1 MDPKKVFTGNAAFL
15 ADMKFEGDLK
25 KEDADYKQMY
35 LTLFNGITYAL
46 SQIKRMN
53 FGRARDIL
61 IDAQQEAEEIYISG
75 AEDIR
80 LEEEK
85 TEE

>member
-15 ADMKFEGDLK
+15 ADMKFESDEK
-25 KEDADYKQMY
+25 DDADYKKMY

-61 IDAQQEAEEIYISG
+61 MDVQKEAEEIYITGKDGIWSEI
-75 AEDIR
+75 AET
-80 LEEEK
+80 EK
-85 TEE
+85 

>member
-1 MDPKKVFTGNAAFL
+1 MDPKKVFSGNAAFL
-15 ADMKFEGDLK
+15 ADMKFESDLEK
-25 KEDADYKQMY
+25 DDADYKKMY

-61 IDAQQEAEEIYISG
+61 MDAQRETEEIYISG
-75 AEDIR
+75 ADDIQPEK
-80 LEEEK
+80 EE

>member
-1 MDPKKVFTGNAAFL
+1 MDLKKVFTGNDAFL
-15 ADMKFEGDLK
+15 ADMKFESSLTKD
-25 KEDADYKQMY
+25 DADYKKMY

-46 SQIKRMN
+46 SHIKRMN

-61 IDAQQEAEEIYISG
+61 MDAQKEAEEIYITGKDGFWSEI
-75 AEDIR
+75 AE
-80 LEEEK
+80 

>member
-1 MDPKKVFTGNAAFL
+1 MDPKKVFSGNAAFL
-15 ADMKFEGDLK
+15 ADMKFESDLEK
-25 KEDADYKQMY
+25 DDADYKKMY

-61 IDAQQEAEEIYISG
+61 MDAQKEAEEIYITGKDGIWSEI
-75 AEDIR
+75 AET
-80 LEEEK
+80 EK
-85 TEE
+85 

>member
-1 MDPKKVFTGNAAFL
+1 MDPKKVFSGNAAFL
-15 ADMKFEGDLK
+15 ADMKFESDLQ
-25 KEDADYKQMY
+25 KEEANYKQMY

-61 IDAQQEAEEIYISG
+61 MDAQKEAEEIYISG
-75 AEDIR
+75 ADDIR
-80 LEEEK
+80 KEEEK

>member
-1 MDPKKVFTGNAAFL
+1 MDPKKVFSGNAAFL
-15 ADMKFEGDLK
+15 ADMKFESDLEK
-25 KEDADYKQMY
+25 DDADYKKMY

-61 IDAQQEAEEIYISG
+61 MDAQKEAEEIYISG
-75 AEDIR
+75 ADDIR
-80 LEEEK
+80 KEEEK

>member
-15 ADMKFEGDLK
+15 ADMKFESDLK
-25 KEDADYKQMY
+25 KDDADYKQMY
-35 LTLFNGITYAL
+35 LTLFHGITCAL

-61 IDAQQEAEEIYISG
+61 MDAQKEAEEIYISG
-75 AEDIR
+75 ADGIR
-80 LEEEK
+80 LEEAETGK
-85 TEE
+85 

>member
-1 MDPKKVFTGNAAFL
+1 MDPKKVFSGNAAFL
-15 ADMKFEGDLK
+15 ADMKFEGDLQ
-25 KEDADYKQMY
+25 KEEANYKQMY

-61 IDAQQEAEEIYISG
+61 MDAQKEAEEIYISG
-75 AEDIR
+75 ADDIR
-80 LEEEK
+80 IEEEK

>member
-15 ADMKFEGDLK
+15 AGMKFESDLEK
-25 KEDADYKQMY
+25 DDADYKKMY

-61 IDAQQEAEEIYISG
+61 MDAQKEAEEIYISG
-75 AEDIR
+75 ADDIR
-80 LEEEK
+80 IEEEK

>member
-1 MDPKKVFTGNAAFL
+1 MDPKKVFSGNAAFL
-15 ADMKFEGDLK
+15 ADMKFESDLEK
-25 KEDADYKQMY
+25 DDADYKQMY

-53 FGRARDIL
+53 FGHARDIL
-61 IDAQQEAEEIYISG
+61 MDAQQEAEEIYISG
-75 AEDIR
+75 ADDIR
-80 LEEEK
+80 IEEEK

>member
-15 ADMKFEGDLK
+15 ADMKFEGDLQ
-25 KEDADYKQMY
+25 KEEANYKQMY

-61 IDAQQEAEEIYISG
+61 MDAQKEAEEIYISG
-75 AEDIR
+75 ADDIR
-80 LEEEK
+80 IEEEK

>member
-1 MDPKKVFTGNAAFL
+1 MFTGNAAFL
-15 ADMKFEGDLK
+15 GDMKFEGDLQ
-25 KEDADYKQMY
+25 KEEANYKQMY

-53 FGRARDIL
+53 FGHARDIL
-61 IDAQQEAEEIYISG
+61 MDAQKEAEDIYISG
-75 AEDIR
+75 ADDIR
-80 LEEEK
+80 IEEEK